1 MGDFELDKYTIK
13 NLAEWHQQGRV
24 NLNPE
29 YQRLPDA
36 WSDRMRY
43 DLVDTISQVWPMGV
57 ILLNVIPRVDEDNVP
72 VEHYDV
78 VDGQQRLRTILEY
91 LSPPESP
98 PSSPSWAI
106 SERKEGFRPYKKLTQ
121 ARQTRFGEY
130 KLAVALLHDYE
141 EGEVQDIFSRL
152 QNSRPLRI
160 GEKIKALRTD
170 FKPTLRALAEHPLF
184 NIAGG
189 RHKSRDANW
198 NLAGLF
204 FKAVYRDDP
213 FNRHE
218 YDFLEGFLRSTQYDE
233 TKAQR
238 AMDLCRRL
246 MNYERTVFQVAEDKE
261 LLSRDDLGSARLMK
275 WVFTALLVLSD
286 KFALSGRELSV
297 AQGISA
303 YWKSKDAE
311 GNDEWTAYLNSGRT
325 GRIDTREVKA
335 CLEQMVNRLLIE
347 SAAPPLDAQ
356 RYFTPQQRV
365 EIFDL
370 SHDMCASCG
379 TQISRRNFHADH
391 IVPYRKA
398 GPTTVPNGQA
408 LCSACNRR
416 KGGSF
421 DPLLV
426 TPAST

>member
-29 YQRLPDA
+29 YQRQPGA

-78 VDGQQRLRTILEY
+78 VDGQQRLRTIFEY

-98 PSSPSWAI
+98 PSSPSWAL

-160 GEKIKALRTD
+160 GEKVKALRTD

-189 RHKSRDANW
+189 RHKGRDANW

-204 FKAVYRDDP
+204 FKAVYLNQP
-213 FNRHE
+213 LHRHE
-218 YDFLEGFLRSTQYDE
+218 YDFLEDFLRSAQYDE

-246 MNYERTVFQVAEDKE
+246 MNYEQRVFQVAEDEE

-275 WVFTALLVLSD
+275 WVFTALLLLWD
-286 KFALSGRELSV
+286 RFGLPGRELAV
-297 AQGISA
+297 AHGIAA
-303 YWKSKDAE
+303 YWKAKDTE
-311 GNDEWTAYLNSGRT
+311 GNDEWVAEAASGRT

-335 CLEQMVNRLLIE
+335 CLEQMINRILIE
-347 SAAPPLDAQ
+347 SEAPPLDAQ
-356 RYFTPQQRV
+356 RYFTHQQRV

-370 SHDMCASCG
+370 SHGICASCG
-379 TQISRRNFHADH
+379 TPISRKNFHADH
-391 IVPYRKA
+391 IVPFIQG
-398 GPTTVPNGQA
+398 GPTTVQNGRA
-408 LCSACNRR
+408 LCSACNRK
-416 KGGSF
+416 KGGNPDF
-421 DPLLV
+421 F
-426 TPAST
+426 PALAA